1 MDVQAQSLMHALK
14 AFSQRLLL
22 HPWAKLW
29 VGVLCA
35 LPGVYLVYGAF
46 TESLGVNPA
55 ETLIRQS
62 GDLTIRALCYVLLV
76 TPLKDLLKMPALLR
90 HRRTLGLAVLA
101 YAFLHLLCYAWLD
114 MGLELDDIVQDI
126 FKRPF
131 IFVGMAGFVFL
142 AALGAT
148 SFNAAIKAMGPKRWK
163 TLHQAVYIVATLAV
177 LHFYWMRAGKHRF
190 EDVIFYGGIL
200 SLLLLYRMVQALRH
214 KMSRSA

>member
-163 TLHQAVYIVATLAV
+163 TLHQAVYVVATLAV

-190 EDVIFYGGIL
+190 EDVIFYGAIL
-200 SLLLLYRMVQALRH
+200 FLLLLYRMVQALRH

>member
-131 IFVGMAGFVFL
+131 GSAWCDLIQRRHQ
-142 AALGAT
+142 
-148 SFNAAIKAMGPKRWK
+148 SHGP
-163 TLHQAVYIVATLAV
+163 QAVEDAAPSGVRCR
-177 LHFYWMRAGKHRF
+177 HAGGTAF
-190 EDVIFYGGIL
+190 
-200 SLLLLYRMVQALRH
+200 LLDACWQTSV
-214 KMSRSA
+214 

>member
-62 GDLTIRALCYVLLV
+62 GDLTIRALCYVLWV

-163 TLHQAVYIVATLAV
+163 TLHQAVYVVATLAV

-200 SLLLLYRMVQALRH
+200 SLLLLYRLVQALRH

>member
-1 MDVQAQSLMHALK
+1 MDVQAQSLRQALK

-190 EDVIFYGGIL
+190 GDVIFYGAIL
-200 SLLLLYRMVQALRH
+200 FLLLLYRLVQAFRH

>member
-62 GDLTIRALCYVLLV
+62 GDFTIRALCYVLLV
-76 TPLKDLLKMPALLR
+76 TPLKDLLKMSALLR

-163 TLHQAVYIVATLAV
+163 TLHQAVYVVATLAV

>member
-163 TLHQAVYIVATLAV
+163 TLHQAVYVVATLAV

-190 EDVIFYGGIL
+190 GDVIFYGAIL
-200 SLLLLYRMVQALRH
+200 FLLLLYRLVQAFRH

>member
-1 MDVQAQSLMHALK
+1 MHPASTSFKAAL
-14 AFSQRLLL
+14 QRLLL
-22 HPWAKLW
+22 HPRAQAF
-29 VGVLCA
+29 VVLMCA
-35 LPGVYLVYGAF
+35 LPGLYLVYGAF

-163 TLHQAVYIVATLAV
+163 TLHQAVYVVATLAV
-177 LHFYWMRAGKHRF
+177 LHFYWMRADKHRF
-190 EDVIFYGGIL
+190 EDVIFYGAIL

>member
-1 MDVQAQSLMHALK
+1 MQLHALR
-14 AFSQRLLL
+14 ALLQRLLL
-22 HPWAKLW
+22 HPQAKLW
-29 VGVLCA
+29 VAVLCA

-114 MGLELDDIVQDI
+114 MGLEFDDIVKDI
-126 FKRPF
+126 LKRPF
-131 IFVGMAGFVFL
+131 IFVGMAGFALLVS
-142 AALGAT
+142 LGAT

-163 TLHQAVYIVATLAV
+163 TLHQTVYLVAALAV

-190 EDVIFYGGIL
+190 DDVIFYGAIL
-200 SLLLLYRMVQALRH
+200 ALLLFYRLVQALRQ
-214 KMSRSA
+214 KMTRSA

>member
-1 MDVQAQSLMHALK
+1 MNAQSPSLMPALR
-14 AFSQRLLL
+14 ALVQRLLL

-29 VGVLCA
+29 VALLCA

-62 GDLTIRALCYVLLV
+62 GDLAIRALCYVLLV

-131 IFVGMAGFVFL
+131 IFVGMAGFVCL

-148 SFNAAIKAMGPKRWK
+148 SLNAAIKAMGPKRWK
-163 TLHQAVYIVATLAV
+163 TLHQAVYVVAALAV

-190 EDVIFYGGIL
+190 EDVMFYGGIL
-200 SLLLLYRMVQALRH
+200 ALLLLYRVVQAVRQ
-214 KMSRSA
+214 KMSRST

>member
-1 MDVQAQSLMHALK
+1 MPAVRMVL
-14 AFSQRLLL
+14 QRLLL
-22 HPWAKLW
+22 HPWAKGW
-29 VGVLCA
+29 VVLLCA
-35 LPGVYLVYGAF
+35 SPGAYLVYGAF

-55 ETLIRQS
+55 ETLIRQT
-62 GDLTIRALCYVLLV
+62 GDLTIRALCYVLMV
-76 TPLKDLLKMPALLR
+76 TPLKDLFKIPALLR

-101 YAFLHLLCYAWLD
+101 YASLHLLSYAWLD
-114 MGLELDDIVQDI
+114 MGLELEDILAGG

-163 TLHQAVYIVATLAV
+163 TLHQAVYVVVALAV

-190 EDVIFYGGIL
+190 DDVIFYGGIL
-200 SLLLLYRMVQALRH
+200 ALLLLYRMVQALRYR
-214 KMSRSA
+214 MSRLS

>member
-163 TLHQAVYIVATLAV
+163 TLHQAVYVVATLAV

-190 EDVIFYGGIL
+190 EDVIFYGAIL

-214 KMSRSA
+214 KMSPSA

>member
-163 TLHQAVYIVATLAV
+163 TLHQAVYVVATLAV

-200 SLLLLYRMVQALRH
+200 SLLLLYRLVQALRH

>member
-14 AFSQRLLL
+14 AFAQRLLL

-76 TPLKDLLKMPALLR
+76 TPLKDLLKMPSLLR

-163 TLHQAVYIVATLAV
+163 TLHQAVYVVATLAV

>member
-163 TLHQAVYIVATLAV
+163 TLHQAVYVVATLAV

>member
-76 TPLKDLLKMPALLR
+76 TPLKDLLKMSALLR

-163 TLHQAVYIVATLAV
+163 TLHQAVYVVATLAV

>member
-90 HRRTLGLAVLA
+90 HRRTLGWAVLA

>member
-190 EDVIFYGGIL
+190 GDVIFYGAIL
-200 SLLLLYRMVQALRH
+200 FLLLLYRLVQAFRH

>member
-131 IFVGMAGFVFL
+131 IFVGMAGFVLL

>member
-1 MDVQAQSLMHALK
+1 MQLHALR
-14 AFSQRLLL
+14 ALLQGLLL
-22 HPWAKLW
+22 HPRAKLW
-29 VGVLCA
+29 VAVLCA

-114 MGLELDDIVQDI
+114 MGLEFDDIVKDI
-126 FKRPF
+126 LKRPF
-131 IFVGMAGFVFL
+131 IFVGMAGFALL
-142 AALGAT
+142 ASLGAT

-163 TLHQAVYIVATLAV
+163 TLHQTVYLVAALAV

-190 EDVIFYGGIL
+190 DDVIFYGAIL
-200 SLLLLYRMVQALRH
+200 ALLLFYRLVQALRQ
-214 KMSRSA
+214 KMTRSA

>member
-163 TLHQAVYIVATLAV
+163 TLHQAVYVVATLAV

-200 SLLLLYRMVQALRH
+200 SLLLLYRLVQAFRH

>member
-1 MDVQAQSLMHALK
+1 MQLHALR
-14 AFSQRLLL
+14 ALLQRLLL
-22 HPWAKLW
+22 HPQAKLW
-29 VGVLCA
+29 VAVLCA

-101 YAFLHLLCYAWLD
+101 YAFLHLLCYVWLD
-114 MGLELDDIVQDI
+114 MGLEFDDIVKDI
-126 FKRPF
+126 LKRPF
-131 IFVGMAGFVFL
+131 IFVGMAGFALL
-142 AALGAT
+142 ASLGAT

-163 TLHQAVYIVATLAV
+163 TLHQTVYLVAALAV

-190 EDVIFYGGIL
+190 DDVIFYGAIL
-200 SLLLLYRMVQALRH
+200 ALLLFYRLVQALRQ
-214 KMSRSA
+214 KMTRSA